1 MICNKNSQR
10 KFDEKL
16 KERFFNTYKF
26 YNDNNKF
33 ILLLRKGVYP
43 YEHLD
48 NWEKFSETSLPEK
61 EGFYSH
67 SNMKDITDAD
77 YAHAKE
83 FVNILKQKI
92 YVLRMFQCSKQYTV
106 SRCISGLSKYVLKYM
121 SLILQNFFQ
130 LQD

>member
-1 MICNKNSQR
+1 MQYKCLICNKNCQR

-16 KERFFNTYKF
+16 KERFFNTQKF
-26 YNDNNKF
+26 YHDNNKF
-33 ILLLRKGVYP
+33 ILLLRKDVYP
-43 YEHLD
+43 YEYLD

-83 FVNILKQKI
+83 FVKILK
-92 YVLRMFQCSKQYTV
+92 
-106 SRCISGLSKYVLKYM
+106 
-121 SLILQNFFQ
+121 
-130 LQD
+130 

>member
-77 YAHAKE
+77 YART
-83 FVNILKQKI
+83 QK
-92 YVLRMFQCSKQYTV
+92 
-106 SRCISGLSKYVLKYM
+106 
-121 SLILQNFFQ
+121 SL
-130 LQD
+130 